1 MRIVKTFVD
10 MRDDQILRN
19 SFTGFSPAF
28 LKAYLE
34 ACAKMIHRFQAG
46 KLEYLMAGSILIVD
60 DDPVQRRLL
69 EAAVTRFGHAA
80 LTADGGEAA
89 LKAMDG
95 AGAGDVSVV
104 ILDLV
109 MPGLDGIGVLQA
121 MRERGIHI
129 PVIVQTAQGGIDTV
143 VSAMRHGAFDF
154 VVKPASPERL
164 RASIANALKVEAV
177 EDEVKRSGNRGSRR
191 LTFKDMITHSP
202 AMERVIR
209 LGQKAAA
216 SNIPILIEGES
227 GVGKELVARAIQGSG
242 ERRSRPFVTVN
253 CGAIPDNLVESILFG
268 HEKGS
273 FTGATEK
280 HTGKFVEAH
289 TGTLFLDEIGD
300 LPLDV
305 QVKLLRAVQEGEVDP
320 VGGRST
326 VNVDIRLISATHRDL
341 LQQVKDGAFREDLY
355 YRLNVYP
362 IYVPPLRERR
372 DDIPHLVAHFLQKVR
387 PTDPRH
393 RPGGISGTAVA
404 LLQAYDWPGN
414 IRQLENAVFR
424 ASVLAEGDILTEEDF
439 PQIRA
444 QVDGVVRLDATG
456 DDEEGLQ
463 PVLGPLTMDGGE
475 ADDAG
480 DGHPVTART
489 RFDKL
494 DALDERGNVRSLAAV
509 ELEMIKLA
517 IEHYNGQMSEV
528 ARRLGI
534 GRSTLYRKLKEYGID
549 PETGRSDR
557 LAS

>member
-1 MRIVKTFVD
+1 M
-10 MRDDQILRN
+10 
-19 SFTGFSPAF
+19 SAP
-28 LKAYLE
+28 
-34 ACAKMIHRFQAG
+34 
-46 KLEYLMAGSILIVD
+46 ILIVD

-69 EAAVTRFGHAA
+69 EAAVNKFGHEAILA
-80 LTADGGEAA
+80 QDGEAA
-89 LKAMDG
+89 LKALERSDG
-95 AGAGDVSVV
+95 GNVGVV

-109 MPGLDGIGVLQA
+109 MPGLDGIGVLEA
-121 MRERGIHI
+121 MRERQITT
-129 PVIVQTAQGGIDTV
+129 PVIVQTAQGGIETV
-143 VSAMRHGAFDF
+143 VSAMRNGAVDF
-154 VVKPASPERL
+154 VVKPASPDRL
-164 RASIANALKVEAV
+164 RAAISNALKVEALGGSARR
-177 EDEVKRSGNRGSRR
+177 EPRRGGH
-191 LTFKDMITHSP
+191 LTFKDLITESP

-216 SNIPILIEGES
+216 SSIPILIEGES

-242 ERRSRPFVTVN
+242 SRRSRPFITVN

-326 VNVDIRLISATHRDL
+326 VKVDIRLISATHRNL
-341 LQQVKDGAFREDLY
+341 LQQVKDGKFREDLF

-362 IYVPPLRERR
+362 IFVPPLRERR
-372 DDIPHLVAHFLQKVR
+372 DDIPYLARHFMKRVPVSETQGRIV
-387 PTDPRH
+387 D
-393 RPGGISGTAVA
+393 ISAGALR

-414 IRQLENAVFR
+414 IRQLENSVFR
-424 ASVLAEGDILTEEDF
+424 ACVLCEGDVLTEEEF

-444 QVDGVVRLDATG
+444 QVDGVVRIDGVEVEKTAYLV
-456 DDEEGLQ
+456 EETISPQPPVQVTPKRPQPQAGLYS
-463 PVLGPLTMDGGE
+463 V
-475 ADDAG
+475 
-480 DGHPVTART
+480 
-489 RFDKL
+489 F
-494 DALDERGNVRSLAAV
+494 DERGNVRSLAEV

-517 IEHYNGQMSEV
+517 IEHYGGQMSEV

-534 GRSTLYRKLKEYGID
+534 GRSTLYRKLKEHGID
-549 PETGRSDR
+549 PDAGRER
-557 LAS
+557 LQ

>member
-1 MRIVKTFVD
+1 
-10 MRDDQILRN
+10 
-19 SFTGFSPAF
+19 
-28 LKAYLE
+28 
-34 ACAKMIHRFQAG
+34 
-46 KLEYLMAGSILIVD
+46 MAASILIVD

-69 EAAVTRFGHAA
+69 EAAVTKFGHTAIV
-80 LTADGGEAA
+80 ADGGEAG
-89 LKAMDG
+89 LDVVDG
-95 AGAGDVSVV
+95 PNARDVSVV
-104 ILDLV
+104 ILDLM
-109 MPGLDGIGVLQA
+109 MPGLDGIGVLKA

-129 PVIVQTAQGGIDTV
+129 PVIVQTAQGGIETV

-154 VVKPASPERL
+154 VVKPASPDRL
-164 RASIANALKVEAV
+164 QASIGNALKVEAL
-177 EDEVKRSGNRGSRR
+177 EGEVKRSSRQRGGH

-202 AMERVIR
+202 AMDRVIR
-209 LGQKAAA
+209 LGRKAAA

-242 ERRSRPFVTVN
+242 DRRSKPFVTVN

-289 TGTLFLDEIGD
+289 SGTLFLDEIGD

-305 QVKLLRAVQEGEVDP
+305 QVKLLRAVQDGEVDP

-326 VNVDIRLISATHRDL
+326 VRVDIRLISATHRNL
-341 LQQVKDGAFREDLY
+341 LQQVKDGKFREDLF

-362 IYVPPLRERR
+362 IFVPPLRDRR
-372 DDIPHLVAHFLQKVR
+372 DDIPHLVEHFMEKVA
-387 PTDPRH
+387 PADPRH
-393 RPGGISGTAVA
+393 RLRGISAAA
-404 LLQAYDWPGN
+404 LAMLQAYDWPGN

-424 ASVLAEGDILTEEDF
+424 ASVLAEGDMLTEEEF

-444 QVDGVVRLDATG
+444 QVEGTVNLDADIASPASG
-456 DDEEGLQ
+456 GPASGWPASGLASGSL
-463 PVLGPLTMDGGE
+463 PRDNVPAAVGAAVAEP
-475 ADDAG
+475 DA
-480 DGHPVTART
+480 PARH
-489 RFDKL
+489 RFGTL
-494 DALDERGNVRSLAAV
+494 RALDERGNVRALADV

-517 IEHYNGQMSEV
+517 IDHYNGQMSEV

-549 PETGRSDR
+549 PETGRVER